1 MGENKK
7 YPPPYSLRLTF
18 EERQRLDRDAGNM
31 PISAYIRERLFDEPS
46 PRRRISPR
54 LKEQEIFLE
63 ILKEFS
69 DMRIANNLN
78 QLAKA
83 SHEGRLILAPKT
95 QENLEQACEAIKAIK
110 TEILNHLGLKLPKGG
125 GL

>member
-1 MGENKK
+1 MAKNSK

-18 EERQRLDRDAGNM
+18 EERQILDRDAGNM

-54 LKEQEIFLE
+54 IKDQEIFLE
-63 ILKEFS
+63 ILREFS

-83 SHEGRLILAPKT
+83 SHEGRLILAPET
-95 QENLEQACEAIKAIK
+95 QENLDQACDVMKEIK
-110 TEILNHLGLKLPKGG
+110 TEILNYLGLKLPKGG